1 MDTVRKPD
9 DWIDNEVWDEMVTNI
24 AQFVR
29 LEVMREVEGRI
40 LADQQFEWPI
50 ETRVDDIVIALRG
63 DE

>member
-1 MDTVRKPD
+1 MDTVRKLD

-40 LADQQFEWPI
+40 PDQQFEWPI

>member
-1 MDTVRKPD
+1 MDTVRKLD

-40 LADQQFEWPI
+40 LRSQQFEWPI

>member
-1 MDTVRKPD
+1 MDTVRKLD